1 MRQDTRA
8 RWPQFRQVH
17 NSKSL
22 PGQPAD
28 SLWKIQTSGAAK
40 IVSIVQRSRLF
51 CRGSIFQSRLLQRL
65 QGGFW
70 PVATGA
76 AVSESLN

>member
-1 MRQDTRA
+1 MRQDTLA
-8 RWPQFRQVH
+8 RWPHLRHVH
-17 NSKSL
+17 ISNSL

-40 IVSIVQRSRLF
+40 IVSRVQRSRLF
-51 CRGSIFQSRLLQRL
+51 CRGSISQSRFLQRL
-65 QGGFW
+65 QGGFS

-76 AVSESLN
+76 ALSGSLN